1 MENATNLPRKMGL
14 RHKGLRKEGIYGT
27 VFAVL
32 PLVGFVLFSLIP
44 IAITFVTMFTSM
56 NGYRFETMRWNNFA
70 NFAEAFTDA
79 RFGKSLA
86 ISLYVTLA
94 HMIGLIVALATAAV
108 LSQKL
113 KGAKFFTALFFIP
126 YICSSVAVAIMWR
139 QMFNGSSGIIN
150 EILKFFGSENGI
162 DWMNN
167 TKAYTPMLII
177 VIAWQAPGYG
187 IVMYTAALTGVN
199 PTLYE
204 AAKIDGAGRW
214 KQFTAITMP
223 AISPTTFFL
232 LMMGFIAGLQTFD
245 IVRIFT
251 GESWTGAAGPND
263 MGLTTV
269 LYIYY
274 QGIQF
279 RNMPVAS
286 VMSFVLFL
294 IIFAITLINYKLGD
308 KWVSYD

>member
-1 MENATNLPRKMGL
+1 MENATNLPRKMGV
-14 RHKGLRKEGIYGT
+14 HKGLKKEGIYGT

-44 IAITFVTMFTSM
+44 IGITFVTMFTSM
-56 NGYRFETMRWNNFA
+56 NGYRFDTMQWNNFA

-167 TKAYTPMLII
+167 IKAYTPMLII

>member
-56 NGYRFETMRWNNFA
+56 NGYRFETMRWNISPTSPRRSPTRGSA
-70 NFAEAFTDA
+70 S
-79 RFGKSLA
+79 RLA

-177 VIAWQAPGYG
+177 VTPGRRPA
-187 IVMYTAALTGVN
+187 TA
-199 PTLYE
+199 
-204 AAKIDGAGRW
+204 
-214 KQFTAITMP
+214 
-223 AISPTTFFL
+223 S
-232 LMMGFIAGLQTFD
+232 
-245 IVRIFT
+245 
-251 GESWTGAAGPND
+251 
-263 MGLTTV
+263 
-269 LYIYY
+269 
-274 QGIQF
+274 
-279 RNMPVAS
+279 
-286 VMSFVLFL
+286 
-294 IIFAITLINYKLGD
+294 
-308 KWVSYD
+308 

>member
-44 IAITFVTMFTSM
+44 IGITFVTMFTSM
-56 NGYRFETMRWNNFA
+56 NGYRFDTMQWNNFA

-167 TKAYTPMLII
+167 IKAYTPMLII

-294 IIFAITLINYKLGD
+294 IIFAITFINYKLGD

>member
-113 KGAKFFTALFFIP
+113 KGAKFFTALF
-126 YICSSVAVAIMWR
+126 C
-139 QMFNGSSGIIN
+139 
-150 EILKFFGSENGI
+150 
-162 DWMNN
+162 
-167 TKAYTPMLII
+167 
-177 VIAWQAPGYG
+177 
-187 IVMYTAALTGVN
+187 
-199 PTLYE
+199 
-204 AAKIDGAGRW
+204 
-214 KQFTAITMP
+214 MP
-223 AISPTTFFL
+223 
-232 LMMGFIAGLQTFD
+232 
-245 IVRIFT
+245 
-251 GESWTGAAGPND
+251 
-263 MGLTTV
+263 
-269 LYIYY
+269 
-274 QGIQF
+274 
-279 RNMPVAS
+279 
-286 VMSFVLFL
+286 
-294 IIFAITLINYKLGD
+294 
-308 KWVSYD
+308 

>member
-1 MENATNLPRKMGL
+1 
-14 RHKGLRKEGIYGT
+14 
-27 VFAVL
+27 
-32 PLVGFVLFSLIP
+32 
-44 IAITFVTMFTSM
+44 
-56 NGYRFETMRWNNFA
+56 
-70 NFAEAFTDA
+70 
-79 RFGKSLA
+79 
-86 ISLYVTLA
+86 
-94 HMIGLIVALATAAV
+94 
-108 LSQKL
+108 
-113 KGAKFFTALFFIP
+113 
-126 YICSSVAVAIMWR
+126 
-139 QMFNGSSGIIN
+139 
-150 EILKFFGSENGI
+150 
-162 DWMNN
+162 
-167 TKAYTPMLII
+167 
-177 VIAWQAPGYG
+177 
-187 IVMYTAALTGVN
+187 
-199 PTLYE
+199 
-204 AAKIDGAGRW
+204 
-214 KQFTAITMP
+214 MP

-294 IIFAITLINYKLGD
+294 ILLAITFINYKLSD

>member
-44 IAITFVTMFTSM
+44 IGITFVTMFTSM
-56 NGYRFETMRWNNFA
+56 NGYRFDTMQWNNFA

-167 TKAYTPMLII
+167 IKAYTPMLII

-214 KQFTAITMP
+214 KQFIAITMP

>member
-1 MENATNLPRKMGL
+1 MENATNLPRKMGV
-14 RHKGLRKEGIYGT
+14 HKGLKKEGIYGT

-167 TKAYTPMLII
+167 IKAYTPMLII